1 MLTGQLVFAQDKVRQ
16 LREVPNLG
24 RNRTCHVF
32 SVTTQL
38 IAPGR
43 STIADEIKVQLPKY
57 QASRMLVRQMRQRKP
72 SRQAARRAACLR
84 TRREPI

>member
-1 MLTGQLVFAQDKVRQ
+1 MLTGQLVVAQDKGRQ

-24 RNRTCHVF
+24 WNRTCHVF

-57 QASRMLVRQMRQRKP
+57 PRMLVRQMRQRKP